1 MRINQIDDDSYGK
14 EERESDNSGNN
25 SRELIDKR
33 VFIDMF
39 VLYLDDWHLLL
50 QLLLPLPWLDLCVD
64 IWRQEQCSSLGE
76 EEEVGVFRLDVVQ
89 ADEERNQQNRVEYHV
104 E

>member
-39 VLYLDDWHLLL
+39 VLYLDD
-50 QLLLPLPWLDLCVD
+50 
-64 IWRQEQCSSLGE
+64 
-76 EEEVGVFRLDVVQ
+76 
-89 ADEERNQQNRVEYHV
+89 
-104 E
+104 